1 MTAHLSATAPDERT
15 WATCEA
21 IALPHVDRLFRL
33 AMWSVRSRP
42 DAEDIVQETMTEALK
57 SFHRFQPG
65 TNCRA
70 WLVTILQHVIS
81 NRRRAEQRLPIVCDW
96 DGRLMEAIPFVPPV
110 PEHITNDEILDALR
124 NIPEPYQH
132 VILLSDV
139 EELTYKEIAEALTI
153 PIGTVMSRL
162 HRGRALLRSQ
172 LRSVSPAV
180 VQERRES

>member
-15 WATCEA
+15 WATFEA

-96 DGRLMEAIPFVPPV
+96 DGRLMEAIPFV
-110 PEHITNDEILDALR
+110 ALCR
-124 NIPEPYQH
+124 N
-132 VILLSDV
+132 
-139 EELTYKEIAEALTI
+139 T
-153 PIGTVMSRL
+153 
-162 HRGRALLRSQ
+162 LRMTRSSMRSATSQ
-172 LRSVSPAV
+172 NRINTSSCCPMWKN
-180 VQERRES
+180 

>member
-15 WATCEA
+15 WATFEA

-70 WLVTILQHVIS
+70 
-81 NRRRAEQRLPIVCDW
+81 
-96 DGRLMEAIPFVPPV
+96 
-110 PEHITNDEILDALR
+110 
-124 NIPEPYQH
+124 
-132 VILLSDV
+132 
-139 EELTYKEIAEALTI
+139 
-153 PIGTVMSRL
+153 
-162 HRGRALLRSQ
+162 
-172 LRSVSPAV
+172 
-180 VQERRES
+180 